1 MTPLHWATFNNDED
15 VINYLLARGANM
27 SEDRDGNTPLDVAG
41 NTEQY
46 DVNYYPFNMADGR

>member
-41 NTEQY
+41 NTE
-46 DVNYYPFNMADGR
+46 